1 MFVKFRTSPKRLAAS
16 LVESRRVNG
25 AVRPEHIASLGS
37 IAVDPMTVAGRVAF
51 WRELSKRLD
60 KLGNRVVGDDE
71 RLKIIDA
78 INAQIPLVTQ
88 GEIPALQRKNFESD
102 ERVWSHMRDMQQ
114 ERAAALKARA
124 EALMRDAAEAEAH
137 ARVAGEKAGE
147 AKEKLGKLDKGEAV
161 TGGLGE
167 PMTLEQ
173 WEQVLRAEGALTADI
188 RHRINMATLTRE
200 EFEKFL
206 EESIEENS
214 RLHERRDHARV
225 RKILRDRE
233 A

>member
-1 MFVKFRTSPKRLAAS
+1 MFVKFRRTPMRLAAS
-16 LVESRRVNG
+16 LVESRRVDG

-37 IAVDPMTVAGRVAF
+37 IALDPMTVAGRVAY
-51 WRELSKRLD
+51 WHELHKRLD
-60 KLGNRVVGDDE
+60 KLGNRVGDE
-71 RLKIIDA
+71 KLKILDA
-78 INAQIPLVTQ
+78 IHAQVPMVTLD
-88 GEIPALQRKNFESD
+88 EIRVLQRKNFESD

-147 AKEKLGKLDKGEAV
+147 AKEKLDKLDKGEAV
-161 TGGLGE
+161 KGGLGE

-173 WEQVLRAEGALTADI
+173 WEQVLRAEGATIADI
-188 RHRINMATLTRE
+188 RHRINMATLTE
-200 EFEKFL
+200 DEFEKFL

-225 RKILRDRE
+225 RKMLRDRE